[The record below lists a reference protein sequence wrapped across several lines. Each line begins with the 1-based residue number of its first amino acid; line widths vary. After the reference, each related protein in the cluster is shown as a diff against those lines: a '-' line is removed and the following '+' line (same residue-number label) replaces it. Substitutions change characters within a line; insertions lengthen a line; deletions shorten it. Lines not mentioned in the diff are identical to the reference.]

1 MIITIR
7 PFTGAVDIER
17 MIDLAYAFPDQC
29 LRAVDL
35 PYRLASWTLDNQ
47 RNASLWEDEAGR
59 LLGFAVIQLPW
70 HSLDTCAHPSAYEA
84 GIEELMLV
92 WATERA
98 QEIADQTRRDL
109 TVYVDVFEE
118 DLDRRAKLAAHGFA
132 PDYPA
137 MIRMARSL
145 DRVLPMPFLPEGF
158 TLRPIDGMR
167 ELHEYVALHRAAFG
181 AADMTVEWRKRT
193 LCMPQYI
200 PELDVVAVA
209 PDGRLAAFCIC
220 WLGPR
225 IGEGYIEPLGV
236 HPDFAGLGLGRAVL
250 LEGLWRLQAHGAM
263 TALIDRYEGD
273 ESARV
278 LYESLGFRTHMRTVT
293 YMRCFRGARSMV

>member
-1 MIITIR
+1 
-7 PFTGAVDIER
+7 
-17 MIDLAYAFPDQC
+17 
-29 LRAVDL
+29 
-35 PYRLASWTLDNQ
+35 
-47 RNASLWEDEAGR
+47 
-59 LLGFAVIQLPW
+59 
-70 HSLDTCAHPSAYEA
+70 
-84 GIEELMLV
+84 
-92 WATERA
+92 
-98 QEIADQTRRDL
+98 
-109 TVYVDVFEE
+109 
-118 DLDRRAKLAAHGFA
+118 
-132 PDYPA
+132 
-137 MIRMARSL
+137 MARSL

-273 ESARV
+273 EGARM

-293 YMRCFRGARSMV
+293 YMRCFRGV

>member
-1 MIITIR
+1 MVCC
-7 PFTGAVDIER
+7 PFPGLQHMHWIDIDDPSR
-17 MIDLAYAFPDQC
+17 RDAQRPDQ
-29 LRAVDL
+29 RRRVESAQDEVPAV
-35 PYRLASWTLDNQ
+35 T
-47 RNASLWEDEAGR
+47 
-59 LLGFAVIQLPW
+59 
-70 HSLDTCAHPSAYEA
+70 
-84 GIEELMLV
+84 
-92 WATERA
+92 
-98 QEIADQTRRDL
+98 
-109 TVYVDVFEE
+109 
-118 DLDRRAKLAAHGFA
+118 
-132 PDYPA
+132 
-137 MIRMARSL
+137 
-145 DRVLPMPFLPEGF
+145 
-158 TLRPIDGMR
+158 
-167 ELHEYVALHRAAFG
+167 VALHRAAFG

-278 LYESLGFRTHMRTVT
+278 LYESLGFRTHVRTVT
-293 YMRCFRGARSMV
+293 YMRCFRNV